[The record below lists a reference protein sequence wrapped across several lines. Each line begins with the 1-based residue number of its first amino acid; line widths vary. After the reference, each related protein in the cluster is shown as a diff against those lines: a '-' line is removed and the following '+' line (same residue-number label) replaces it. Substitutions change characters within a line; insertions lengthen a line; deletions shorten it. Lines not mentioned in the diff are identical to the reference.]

1 MWAVV
6 QLAQKMQYDKHDPVY
21 WHGDLS
27 DNFYFIHKGKVK
39 LTTER
44 GVKIIS
50 YSHGDMLGD
59 SDALLGLPRDLK
71 AVATTAS
78 TIYMVK
84 MQ

>member
-1 MWAVV
+1 
-6 QLAQKMQYDKHDPVY
+6 
-21 WHGDLS
+21 
-27 DNFYFIHKGKVK
+27 